1 DWCWLDWCWLDWCW
15 LDWCWRPPARRGCG
29 PGPRRVRSRRLLVL
43 VAPPLAE
50 SLGGRDGRVACLCP
64 GRKRRRQLAD
74 AAATA
79 KRPPEPA
86 RPLCRRIAAWLGH
99 HPGCRGHGDR
109 LGARQPAILACFLDM
124 PGPQMHK
131 D

>member
-1 DWCWLDWCWLDWCW
+1 RPAGPAADRARDFPASGTGCRCWLDWCWLDWCWLDWCW

-64 GRKRRRQLAD
+64 GRKRRRELAD

-79 KRPPEPA
+79 KRPPE
-86 RPLCRRIAAWLGH
+86 
-99 HPGCRGHGDR
+99 
-109 LGARQPAILACFLDM
+109 
-124 PGPQMHK
+124 
-131 D
+131 